1 MILPSA
7 WPRRRG
13 GCGAGADQ
21 PGGDGV
27 HEVAVQPQGVGV
39 PGAGR
44 VLLAVGTSSY
54 APVPRAPRPHAKPR
68 AISAEI
74 A

>member
-1 MILPSA
+1 
-7 WPRRRG
+7 
-13 GCGAGADQ
+13 
-21 PGGDGV
+21 V